1 MPVHIAGYGH
11 NSMGFAGSSATE
23 FRSNDRRYMY
33 RAGFATTQAAYEA
46 AVQEDFDTPESSVDQ
61 S

>member
-1 MPVHIAGYGH
+1 
-11 NSMGFAGSSATE
+11 MGFAGSSATE
-23 FRSNDRRYMY
+23 FQGNDRRYMY